1 MESVFCVREGML
13 LLLLSSSARTSD
25 VCRSGFLYLLCSKMD
40 SHGLTGPP
48 NKCSASA
55 KVSKIRRKSKRSRR
69 YAPSAASFQIIMWG
83 TSRSIAAHQQGGSSP
98 LAHATTAIT
107 VAEAKA
113 EAVKVAYAKSAH
125 LKGERGEKAK
135 EEAAEQKA
143 AVEAAEQDEL
153 QELQDMFGGGA
164 RGSPVPASLYA
175 KFRVKCEMRAKVEE
189 ERAEKAKRDERRRE
203 FMQQQY
209 EATQKRRARVMG
221 GKQYLSGVKK
231 ELSDRIV
238 KEGIEL
244 REDKKGWK
252 ESILEEKRQIY
263 ARTQKMAEDERTGAR
278 FTSQYYNKGNG
289 AASSSESRRA
299 A

>member
-1 MESVFCVREGML
+1 
-13 LLLLSSSARTSD
+13 
-25 VCRSGFLYLLCSKMD
+25 
-40 SHGLTGPP
+40 
-48 NKCSASA
+48 
-55 KVSKIRRKSKRSRR
+55 
-69 YAPSAASFQIIMWG
+69 MWG

-175 KFRVKCEMRAKVEE
+175 KFRVKCEMRAKVELAQE
-189 ERAEKAKRDERRRE
+189 DLAAKAREVARLRKREAVLEDALRRE
-203 FMQQQY
+203 TGLPRPPGAPVR
-209 EATQKRRARVMG
+209 EAWITEPG
-221 GKQYLSGVKK
+221 LS
-231 ELSDRIV
+231 
-238 KEGIEL
+238 
-244 REDKKGWK
+244 
-252 ESILEEKRQIY
+252 
-263 ARTQKMAEDERTGAR
+263 
-278 FTSQYYNKGNG
+278 
-289 AASSSESRRA
+289 
-299 A
+299 